1 MTSILDRATRPAPE
15 PFVGT
20 IVGVQGTGKTTL
32 ACTFPDLI
40 MIRTQGERPPHD
52 IPEGQVPVTLEVD
65 SANDV
70 WDALKALL
78 REDHAFKTLAF
89 DTVSG
94 LDTLFTQ
101 DVLAADP
108 NSRGLNQS
116 HGGYGNGASM
126 VSAMHMRVRKA
137 SELLRKQKGMAVIF
151 LAHAEIVDVSP
162 PDSDPY
168 SSYSLRLPK
177 KSTAPYLDSV
187 DLVGFLK
194 QDRVVRGA
202 TEAKGDRA
210 GKAGRAITSGD
221 RVLVTY
227 LTPAC
232 ASKNRFGITEDIDV
246 VKGENPLAPW
256 LPQVPKKRGRPAKSN
271 YTAIAQDA
279 GPGVAAAFQDLE
291 SDDDHDPADAVEA

>member
-1 MTSILDRATRPAPE
+1 MSILERATKPQRE

-20 IVGVQGTGKTTL
+20 IVGVQGTGKTSL
-32 ACTFPDLI
+32 ACTFPGLI

-52 IPEGQVPVTLEVD
+52 IPEGQVPVMLEIETG
-65 SANDV
+65 AEL

-78 REDHAFKTLAF
+78 REDHGFQTVAF
-89 DTVSG
+89 DTVTG
-94 LDTLFTQ
+94 LDSLFTQ

-137 SELLRKQKGMAVIF
+137 AELLRKQKGMSVIF

-177 KSTAPYLDSV
+177 KSMAGYLDSV

-202 TEAKGDRA
+202 VEAKNDRGA
-210 GKAGRAITSGD
+210 KPGRAITSGD

-227 LTPAC
+227 LTPAM
-232 ASKNRFGITEDIDV
+232 ASKNRYGITEDLDV
-246 VKGENPLAPW
+246 VKGENPLKPW
-256 LPQVPKKRGRPAKSN
+256 LGMAEPEAKPRRGRPPKAK
-271 YTAIAQDA
+271 
-279 GPGVAAAFQDLE
+279 E
-291 SDDDHDPADAVEA
+291 SKPVREDEDHDPADAIGEDA